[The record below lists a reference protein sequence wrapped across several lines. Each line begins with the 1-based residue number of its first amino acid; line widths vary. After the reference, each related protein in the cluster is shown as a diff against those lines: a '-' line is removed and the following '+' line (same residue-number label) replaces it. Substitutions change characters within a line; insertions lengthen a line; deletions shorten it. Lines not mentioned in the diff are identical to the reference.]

1 MAFPLE
7 NGRPDV
13 GSLLQ
18 FSKNKG
24 LGTRLQW
31 RIQGRAPLIF
41 RPKWGP
47 KGRKIFSWGRP
58 PPPLYVRAWM
68 VALPPTPSSEGLDP
82 PLGCFCEDPPPLCQ
96 GLDDRRPH
104 SLIWR
109 SGSTT
114 GLSPFLVFGSKYFSE
129 DLCYGLV
136 FFIWKGSIDHTAL
149 LSVALAILD
158 RTSICNDSFSVY
170 VICRIDQ
177 FRSIKTHTWLRGLG
191 E

>member
-1 MAFPLE
+1 M
-7 NGRPDV
+7 
-13 GSLLQ
+13 S
-18 FSKNKG
+18 
-24 LGTRLQW
+24 
-31 RIQGRAPLIF
+31 
-41 RPKWGP
+41 GP
-47 KGRKIFSWGRP
+47 GWSP
-58 PPPLYVRAWM
+58 PPPLPHLKVWIHHWVVFVR
-68 VALPPTPSSEGLDP
+68 T
-82 PLGCFCEDPPPLCQ
+82 PPLCQ

-170 VICRIDQ
+170 VICRIDR
-177 FRSIKTHTWLRGLG
+177 FRSIKTYAYLVTRLRRIKQRKCIIDCWTSRWIF
-191 E
+191 